1 MMFVSGKYKSP
12 EIVKSQVY
20 LRNSKRLN
28 LKHKI
33 QEEKRER
40 RGHIG
45 GRESCKDCFIFI
57 LSGMGSH

>member
-20 LRNSKRLN
+20 SRNSKRLN

-45 GRESCKDCFIFI
+45 GRESCKDFLF
-57 LSGMGSH
+57 LF